1 MKEII
6 NSRIIKI
13 TIAALLGSLLISIG
27 SISPSS
33 ATVST
38 TVASVYVDAPFV
50 QGSYASSYGGVTENF
65 NGISIPNNNSVSI
78 SSNSYSIVGGTKT
91 SGQFTVFT
99 NNSTYGASTT
109 SETATVNGS
118 GTQFANTDSTG
129 FEITF
134 STPVKYI
141 GFFWA
146 AGNAGNSVTL
156 YSGSTEIAT
165 YSTTDLNNLL
175 GSFPANYASATDSLT
190 ATNGDH
196 YLKKYYF
203 GPPNGYASQTPTS
216 QSTIPYANEPY
227 AYVHAFAQNDESF
240 DRIKFFGS
248 GFEFDNITVS
258 TQEVP
263 IRNSLVLVNDVTTTL
278 TLGQSNWNFKGVTS
292 ADSTTVST
300 GWLSDSST
308 VVSSKRI
315 SVEQQLSI
323 SSGTITMGRTALFQ
337 TPITNT
343 TTNTCGSSFSLIDS
357 YTATNSGYRDILLS
371 DNGTP
376 TRDLLIRGY
385 CYKWTMDPSSSLGS
399 GAIRPTSSAANTR
412 FNSNLESPMII
423 IPIIPNDNCQGIGRL
438 VNGDFESLPSGITE
452 ASVSNNN
459 NNNGTWHGYNG
470 NNYTNPRQILFLTDQ
485 TDTSTNS
492 FKIDGWNIKNGA
504 STFLKQHR
512 VEIQRFVPGSGQ
524 ESVTGT
530 ATFDNSGVQSASGSY
545 LAEINAEDLGTLY
558 QDVRVSPGTKLRWR
572 MYHRG
577 RAMSGTDEMKVRI
590 GPASAPLSDFTNTA
604 VTTYDNTP
612 TRRPSSSGSGASM
625 QDARGSVSLKGGPNS
640 VSDSQTV
647 GGSTG
652 GWGYYEGTYT
662 VGANETSTRFAFVSI
677 SVSSGNSTVGN
688 LIDAINF
695 SPLVACPATFNV
707 VAGRTTLINPFDLN
721 LNGNPNGVD
730 ITDSLGWDNA
740 YVTETITATGGTFS
754 RTSYGGVTNRAINYT
769 APNTTGTYLMD
780 FTIGNSYGDASTSRL
795 TINVIPDTGARAP
808 GGLPV
813 DPRVTT
819 YKLSLPQVT
828 SATGQVLAC
837 LQQLN
842 SNGDTIT
849 GTIKFDVGRYG
860 SAQDTITALGD
871 TVTLTIA
878 GISTDYSNY
887 LRISGPIASVNNV
900 LLGLRL
906 TLSNNAKFKGIYYL
920 RFSSVVTGLSTAP
933 DPTNCDN
940 AISSAKKDI
949 TLRPMTLYEIRR
961 KVVPLINGKT

>member
-13 TIAALLGSLLISIG
+13 TIAALFGSLLISIG

-65 NGISIPNNNSVSI
+65 NGISIPNNNSISI

-308 VVSSKRI
+308 VVSSNRI
-315 SVEQQLSI
+315 SVEQQLLI
-323 SSGTITMGRTALFQ
+323 SSGTITMGRTALFR

-357 YTATNSGYRDILLS
+357 YTATNSGYRDILLT

-376 TRDLLIRGY
+376 TRDLLIRGF

-423 IPIIPNDNCQGIGRL
+423 IPIVRNDSCAGVGRL
-438 VNGDFESLPSGITE
+438 INGDFESLPTGITE
-452 ASVSNNN
+452 ASVTNNN
-459 NNNGTWHGYNG
+459 SNNGTWHGYNG
-470 NNYTNPRQILFLTDQ
+470 AQKYTEPRQILFLTDQ
-485 TDTSTNS
+485 TDSSTSNFKLDGWSTNNNANS
-492 FKIDGWNIKNGA
+492 
-504 STFLKQHR
+504 HR
-512 VEIQRFVPGSGQ
+512 VEIQRYRTGYGPQSSQSG
-524 ESVTGT
+524 GN
-530 ATFDNSGVQSASGSY
+530 TFDNTGPDSANGTY
-545 LAEINAEDLGTLY
+545 FAEINAENLGTLY
-558 QDVRVSPGTKLRWR
+558 QDVKTIPGTTLRWR

-577 RAMSGTDEMKVRI
+577 RAVSGVDEMKVRI
-590 GPASAPLSDFTNTA
+590 GPASAALSSFYTIAT
-604 VTTYDNTP
+604 TTYDNSP
-612 TRRPSSSGSGASM
+612 TRRPSGSGSGASM
-625 QDARGSVSLKGGPNS
+625 QDARGNTSLLGGPKS
-640 VSDSQTV
+640 TTDSQTV
-647 GGSTG
+647 GGSAG
-652 GWGYYEGTYT
+652 GWGYYEGSYT
-662 VGANETSTRFAFVSI
+662 VGASETLTRFAFVSI
-677 SVSSGNSTVGN
+677 SVASGNNSVGN
-688 LIDAINF
+688 LIDTINF
-695 SPLVACPATFNV
+695 APLIACPATFNV

-730 ITDSLGWDNA
+730 STDSLGWDNA
-740 YVTETITATGGTFS
+740 YVTETITSTGGTFS
-754 RTSYGGVTNRAINYT
+754 RTTYGGVANRAINYT

-780 FTIGNSYGDASTSRL
+780 FTIGNSYGDASTSRF
-795 TINVIPDTGARAP
+795 TINVIPDTGAKAP

-813 DPRVTT
+813 DPRTTT
-819 YKLSLPQVT
+819 YKLGLPQVT

-837 LQQLN
+837 LQELN
-842 SNGDTIT
+842 SSGDTIT
-849 GTIKFDVGRYG
+849 GTIRFDLGTYG
-860 SAQDTITALGD
+860 TAQDTLTVLSD
-871 TVTLTIA
+871 TVTLTI
-878 GISTDYSNY
+878 GGTSTDRTNY
-887 LRISGPIASVNNV
+887 LRASGPIASVNKA
-900 LLGLRL
+900 LEGLRL
-906 TLSNNAKFKGIYYL
+906 TLTGNAKFKGTYYL
-920 RFSSVVTGLSTAP
+920 RFSSVVTGLGTAP

-961 KVVPLINGKT
+961 KVVPLVNGTT